1 MYKLYTILYVK
12 EVLSISEY
20 TLKIEQD
27 FLDMQ
32 YELTGRFTIFIFGN
46 IKYELSHHDKA
57 RYIYY
62 TGYMTTL
69 KVTFYHDSLS
79 LRYILVGFSESRKKK
94 VE

>member
-1 MYKLYTILYVK
+1 MNID
-12 EVLSISEY
+12 
-20 TLKIEQD
+20 QD

-32 YELTGRFTIFIFGN
+32 YELTGRLTIFIFLVT
-46 IKYELSHHDKA
+46 KYELSHHDKA
-57 RYIYY
+57 RYIY

-79 LRYILVGFSESRKKK
+79 LRYILVGFSESEKK